1 MSLPAKPTI
10 GARLRAISST
20 VRRYH
25 EIAGV
30 GEIMRRYFVINAFDG
45 SLTTLGVLAGSYVAV
60 VDRATTVISLILS
73 TAVSIGVAGF
83 YGSYQVERAER
94 DRALREIEESTL
106 SSMQDT
112 TLYSASRYATVI
124 VALVDGISPL
134 IASLLIMI
142 PFFFVPPASM
152 HAAFYIAGAIAF
164 VELFLLGV
172 FLGRVSRERLWFAG
186 VKLVLAGVVALAISL
201 LLDRGSAP

>member
-1 MSLPAKPTI
+1 VPA
-10 GARLRAISST
+10 T
-20 VRRYH
+20 VRQYH

-45 SLTTLGVLAGSYVAV
+45 SLTTLGVLAGCYVAV
-60 VDRATTVISLILS
+60 VDKASTVISLILS

-94 DRALREIEESTL
+94 DRALRDIEEFTL
-106 SSMQDT
+106 TSLHDT

-142 PFFFVPPASM
+142 PFLLVPPFSM
-152 HAAFYIAGAIAF
+152 HAVFYVAGAIAF

-172 FLGRVSRERLWFAG
+172 FLGRVSHERLWYAG
-186 VKLVLAGVVALAISL
+186 VKLVLAGVVALGISL
-201 LLDRGSAP
+201 LLNRGSAP

>member
-1 MSLPAKPTI
+1 MPA
-10 GARLRAISST
+10 T
-20 VRRYH
+20 VRQYH

-30 GEIMRRYFVINAFDG
+30 GEIARRYFVINAFDG
-45 SLTTLGVLAGSYVAV
+45 SLTTLGVLAGAYAGG
-60 VDRATTVISLILS
+60 VDKAGTVISLILA

-106 SSMQDT
+106 HSMHDT
-112 TLYSASRYATVI
+112 TLYSASRYATVM
-124 VALVDGISPL
+124 VAAVDGLSPL

-142 PFFFVPPASM
+142 SFFLTPPLSLR
-152 HAAFYIAGAIAF
+152 AAYFIGGGVAF

-172 FLGRVSRERLWFAG
+172 YLGRISRERLWLAG
-186 VKLVLAGVVALAISL
+186 IKLVAAGAVALAVSL
-201 LLDRGSAP
+201 LLNRGAGR

>member
-1 MSLPAKPTI
+1 MSFPAKPTFA
-10 GARLRAISST
+10 ARLRAVPAT
-20 VRRYH
+20 VRQYH

-60 VDRATTVISLILS
+60 VDKAATVISLILS

-94 DRALREIEESTL
+94 DRALRDIEESTL
-106 SSMQDT
+106 TSLQDT

-124 VALVDGISPL
+124 VALVDGLSPL

-152 HAAFYIAGAIAF
+152 HAAFYLAGGIAF

-172 FLGRVSRERLWFAG
+172 FLGKVSRERLWFAG
-186 VKLVLAGVVALAISL
+186 LKLVLAGGVALAISL
-201 LLDRGSAP
+201 LLNRGAAL

>member
-1 MSLPAKPTI
+1 MSLPAKLTI
-10 GARLRAISST
+10 GVRVRAVLAT
-20 VRRYH
+20 VGQYH

-45 SLTTLGVLAGSYVAV
+45 SLTTIGVLAGCYVAV
-60 VDRATTVISLILS
+60 VDKAATVISLILS

-106 SSMQDT
+106 TSMQDT

-142 PFFFVPPASM
+142 PFFFVPPVSM
-152 HAAFYIAGAIAF
+152 HAAFYIGGAVAF
-164 VELFLLGV
+164 AELFLLGV
-172 FLGRVSRERLWFAG
+172 FLGKVSRERLWFAG
-186 VKLVLAGVVALAISL
+186 VKLVLAGVIALVISL
-201 LLDRGSAP
+201 VLGGGIG

>member
-10 GARLRAISST
+10 GVRVRAVLAT
-20 VRRYH
+20 VGQYH

-106 SSMQDT
+106 TSMQDT

-142 PFFFVPPASM
+142 PFFFVPPVSM
-152 HAAFYIAGAIAF
+152 HAAFYIGGAIAF
-164 VELFLLGV
+164 AELFLLGV
-172 FLGRVSRERLWFAG
+172 FLGKVSRERLWFAG

-201 LLDRGSAP
+201 LLNRGSAP

>member
-1 MSLPAKPTI
+1 VRRGAKP
-10 GARLRAISST
+10 GFLSRLRAVPAT
-20 VRRYH
+20 VRQYH

-45 SLTTLGVLAGSYVAV
+45 SLTALGVLAGCYVAV
-60 VDRATTVISLILS
+60 VDKAATVISLILS

-94 DRALREIEESTL
+94 DRALRDIEESTL
-106 SSMQDT
+106 TSLQDT

-124 VALVDGISPL
+124 VALVDGLSPL

-152 HAAFYIAGAIAF
+152 HEAFYAAGGIAF

-172 FLGRVSRERLWFAG
+172 FLGKVSRERLWYAG
-186 VKLVLAGVVALAISL
+186 LKLVLAGVVALAVSL
-201 LLDRGSAP
+201 LLNRGAAS

>member
-1 MSLPAKPTI
+1 MRRGAKP
-10 GARLRAISST
+10 GFLSRLRAVPAT
-20 VRRYH
+20 VRQYH

-45 SLTTLGVLAGSYVAV
+45 SLTTLGVLAGSYVAG
-60 VDRATTVISLILS
+60 VDKAATVISLILS

-94 DRALREIEESTL
+94 DRALRDIEESTL
-106 SSMQDT
+106 TSLQDT

-124 VALVDGISPL
+124 VALVDGSSPL

-152 HAAFYIAGAIAF
+152 HEAFYSAGGIAF

-172 FLGRVSRERLWFAG
+172 FLGKVSRERLWLAG
-186 VKLVLAGVVALAISL
+186 VKLVLAGVVALAVSL
-201 LLDRGSAP
+201 LLNRGAAP

>member
-1 MSLPAKPTI
+1 MRTVAKPSLLT
-10 GARLRAISST
+10 RLRAVPAT
-20 VRRYH
+20 VRQYH

-30 GEIMRRYFVINAFDG
+30 GEIARRYFVINAFDG
-45 SLTTLGVLAGSYVAV
+45 SLTTLGVLAGSYAGGVEKAGV
-60 VDRATTVISLILS
+60 VISLILS

-106 SSMQDT
+106 TSLQDT
-112 TLYSASRYATVI
+112 TLYSASRYATVL
-124 VALVDGISPL
+124 VALIDGLSPL
-134 IASLLIMI
+134 IASLVIMI
-142 PFFFVPPASM
+142 PFFFVPPATM
-152 HAAFYIAGAIAF
+152 HAAFYLSGAIAF

-172 FLGRVSRERLWFAG
+172 FLGRISRERLWFAG

-201 LLDRGSAP
+201 LLNSGAPR

>member
-1 MSLPAKPTI
+1 MPA
-10 GARLRAISST
+10 T
-20 VRRYH
+20 VRQYH

-60 VDRATTVISLILS
+60 VDKAATVISLILS

-94 DRALREIEESTL
+94 DRALRDIEESTL
-106 SSMQDT
+106 TSLHDT

-142 PFFFVPPASM
+142 PFLFVSPAST
-152 HAAFYIAGAIAF
+152 
-164 VELFLLGV
+164 V
-172 FLGRVSRERLWFAG
+172 RTRS
-186 VKLVLAGVVALAISL
+186 
-201 LLDRGSAP
+201 SAPSATMPCGRSRSQRSPACRTPRSTPRRATLR

>member
-1 MSLPAKPTI
+1 MSSADKPSI
-10 GARLRAISST
+10 MARLRAAPGT
-20 VRRYH
+20 VRQYH

-30 GEIMRRYFVINAFDG
+30 GEIARRYFVINAFDG
-45 SLTTLGVLAGSYVAV
+45 SLTALGVLAGSYAGGVT
-60 VDRATTVISLILS
+60 RAGTVISLILA

-94 DRALREIEESTL
+94 DRALRDIEESTL
-106 SSMQDT
+106 TSLQDT

-124 VALVDGISPL
+124 VALVDGLSPL

-152 HAAFYIAGAIAF
+152 HAAFFVAGGIAF

-172 FLGRVSRERLWFAG
+172 FLGKVSHERLWFAG
-186 VKLVLAGVVALAISL
+186 VKLVLAGVVALVVSL
-201 LLDRGSAP
+201 LLNRGAAS